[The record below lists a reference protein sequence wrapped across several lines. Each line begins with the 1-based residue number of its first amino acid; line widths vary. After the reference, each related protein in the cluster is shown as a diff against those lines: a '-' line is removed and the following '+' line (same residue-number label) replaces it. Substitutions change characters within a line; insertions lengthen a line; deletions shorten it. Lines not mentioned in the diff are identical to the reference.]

1 MELTLDTLLD
11 FARGAAFLGT
21 GGGGDPYV
29 GRLILQQ
36 QLATGGKVRL
46 IDPMD
51 LDDDALVV
59 PVANMGA
66 PTVLIERFPNGPA
79 AVAAVRKM
87 EELLERKVEAIMP
100 IEAGGVNAT
109 LPAVVGSLM
118 DLPVVDADGMGRAF
132 PELQMTT
139 FSIYGVP
146 GSPVVI
152 KDEHDNEVV
161 VKAVDDETAEW
172 LARVVCIRMGGKAE
186 ITLYPMSGKDAKTKS
201 VPNTISLAIEIGHAI
216 SSARAA
222 QQDPFAALT
231 AFFGAADPP
240 RCCKVLFDGKVVDLL
255 RETTRGFAIG
265 RLILHHIEGD
275 GEAMEIEFQNE
286 FLSARVGDKYLA
298 TAPDLICVLDRETAE
313 PITTE
318 NLRYGQR
325 VKVVGVG
332 VPPVM
337 RTPEALAV
345 WGPRVFGV
353 DRDYIPIED
362 IPD

>member
-1 MELTLDTLLD
+1 MELALEDLRD

-36 QLATGGKVRL
+36 QLADGSTVRL
-46 IDPMD
+46 IDPSELAD
-51 LDDDALVV
+51 SDLVV

-66 PTVLIERFPNGPA
+66 PTVLVERFPNGPA
-79 AVAAVRKM
+79 AVASVRKM
-87 EELLERKVEAIMP
+87 EELLGRKVAAIMP

-109 LPAVVGSLM
+109 LPVVVAALM

-161 VKAVDDETAEW
+161 IKAVDDETAEW

-186 ITLYPMSGKDAKTKS
+186 ITLYPMSGHDAKTKS
-201 VPNTISLAIEIGHAI
+201 VPRTISLAIEIGQAI
-216 SSARAA
+216 SAARRT
-222 QQDPFAALT
+222 QQDPFEAL
-231 AFFGAADPP
+231 ADFFASADPK
-240 RCCKVLFDGKVVDLL
+240 RYCKVLFDGKVADLL
-255 RETTRGFAIG
+255 RETTRGFAVG
-265 RLILHHIEGD
+265 RLILQSID
-275 GEAMEIEFQNE
+275 GIGAPMEIGFQNE
-286 FLSARVGDKYLA
+286 FLSARIGDRYLA
-298 TAPDLICVLDRETAE
+298 TAPDLICILDRETAE

-318 NLRYGQR
+318 SLRYGQR
-325 VKVVGVG
+325 VKVVGVS
-332 VPPVM
+332 VPEVM
-337 RTPEALAV
+337 RTEEALKV

-353 DRDYIPIED
+353 DRDYMPIEN
-362 IPD
+362 IAG

>member
-1 MELTLDTLLD
+1 MELTLANLHD
-11 FARGAAFLGT
+11 FTRGAAFLGT

-36 QLATGGKVRL
+36 QLAGGARVPL
-46 IDPMD
+46 LAPEE
-51 LDDDALVV
+51 LDDDALVI

-66 PTVLIERFPNGPA
+66 PTVLVERFPNGPA

-87 EELLERKVEAIMP
+87 EELLGREAAAIMP

-109 LPAVVGSLM
+109 LPAVVGMLM

-139 FSIYGVP
+139 FGVYGVP

-152 KDEHDNEVV
+152 KDEHDNEVIV
-161 VKAVDDETAEW
+161 RAVDDETAEW

-186 ITLYPMSGKDAKTKS
+186 IALYPMSGRDAKTKS
-201 VPNTISLAIEIGHAI
+201 VPYTISLAMEIGRAI
-216 SSARAA
+216 GDARAA
-222 QQDPFAALT
+222 QRDPFEAL
-231 AFFGAADPP
+231 ARFFAAADPA
-240 RCCKVLFDGKVVDLL
+240 RCCKILFDGKVVDLL

-265 RLILHHIEGD
+265 RLILERLD
-275 GEAMEIEFQNE
+275 GGGERMTVEFQNE
-286 FLSARVGDKYLA
+286 FLCARRGERVLA
-298 TAPDLICVLDRETAE
+298 TAPDLICILDRETAE

-318 NLRYGQR
+318 NVRYGQR

-353 DRDYIPIED
+353 DQDYVPIED
-362 IPD
+362 IDG